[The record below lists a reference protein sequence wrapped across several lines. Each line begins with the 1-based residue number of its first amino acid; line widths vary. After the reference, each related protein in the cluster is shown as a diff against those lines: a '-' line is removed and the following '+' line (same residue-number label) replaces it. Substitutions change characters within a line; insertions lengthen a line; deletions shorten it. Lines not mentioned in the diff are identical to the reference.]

1 MQQTLPYKEAVW
13 QSLSAAKANHL
24 AGRRHRDHMHR
35 LIILLQT
42 VAAWQDKATKLPRL
56 WLPTATP
63 VIAGETSWTLDAAQ
77 RRKLGK
83 VLRLRR
89 GDALRVFDSSIGE
102 WVASYEDDCVV
113 AKEQTREAAPS
124 IPLELFFAP
133 IKKKRA
139 SLLIEKA
146 VELGATRLRPVKTQR
161 TERASIQ
168 ALPAPGVT
176 TAAGAAAE
184 QSERLDVPLLEA
196 VVATDAVKTDLPLYV
211 CAARA
216 DGRAPHL
223 LDVATGPCAVLVGPE
238 GGLTDADLAAIS
250 AAQPG
255 AVAVTLGPA
264 VLRAETAACVALAFA
279 GGALRR

>member
-1 MQQTLPYKEAVW
+1 MQ
-13 QSLSAAKANHL
+13 
-24 AGRRHRDHMHR
+24 R
-35 LIILLQT
+35 LIAAILVLQT
-42 VAAWQDKATKLPRL
+42 AAWGQDKATKLPRL

-63 VIAGETSWTLDAAQ
+63 VVPGETSWPLDAAQ

-89 GDALRVFDSSIGE
+89 GDALRVFDSGMGE
-102 WVASYEDDCVV
+102 WLASYEEDCVV
-113 AKEQTREAAPS
+113 AQEQTREATSP

-133 IKKKRA
+133 IKKKRT

-146 VELGATRLRPVKTQR
+146 VELGATSLRPVKTQR

-168 ALPAPGVT
+168 ALPAPGATSSAV
-176 TAAGAAAE
+176 AAAE
-184 QSERLDVPLLEA
+184 QSERLDVPLLDDI
-196 VVATDAVKTDLPLYV
+196 VATNEVETDLPLYV

-223 LDVATGPCAVLVGPE
+223 LDVVAGPCAVLVGPE

-250 AAQPG
+250 AAKPD

-279 GGALRR
+279 GGALR

>member
-1 MQQTLPYKEAVW
+1 M
-13 QSLSAAKANHL
+13 
-24 AGRRHRDHMHR
+24 
-35 LIILLQT
+35 
-42 VAAWQDKATKLPRL
+42 
-56 WLPTATP
+56 
-63 VIAGETSWTLDAAQ
+63 
-77 RRKLGK
+77 
-83 VLRLRR
+83 
-89 GDALRVFDSSIGE
+89 RVFDSGMGE
-102 WVASYEDDCVV
+102 WLATFEEDRVL
-113 AKEQTREAAPS
+113 AQEQTRAPAPS

-168 ALPAPGVT
+168 ALPAPGATSSAV
-176 TAAGAAAE
+176 AAAE
-184 QSERLDVPLLEA
+184 QSERLDVPLLDDI
-196 VVATDAVKTDLPLYV
+196 VDTHSVKTDLPLYV

-223 LDVATGPCAVLVGPE
+223 LDVVTGPCAVLVGPE

-250 AAQPG
+250 AAKPD

-279 GGALRR
+279 GGALR

>member
-1 MQQTLPYKEAVW
+1 M
-13 QSLSAAKANHL
+13 HL
-24 AGRRHRDHMHR
+24 TTA
-35 LIILLQT
+35 ILLQT

-56 WLPTATP
+56 WLPTAAP
-63 VIAGETSWTLDAAQ
+63 VIAGETAWPLDAAQ

-89 GDALRVFDSSIGE
+89 GDALRVFDSGMGE
-102 WVASYEDDCVV
+102 WLASYEDDCVI
-113 AKEQTREAAPS
+113 AKEKTRAPATAT
-124 IPLELFFAP
+124 PLELFFAP
-133 IKKKRA
+133 IKKKRT

-146 VELGATRLRPVKTQR
+146 VELGATSLRPVRTQR

-168 ALPAPGVT
+168 ALPAPGFT
-176 TAAGAAAE
+176 TAAVAAAE

-196 VVATDAVKTDLPLYV
+196 IVATDAVKTDLPLYV

-216 DGRAPHL
+216 DGKAPHL
-223 LDVATGPCAVLVGPE
+223 LDVVTGPCAVLVGPE

-250 AAQPG
+250 EATPG
-255 AVAVTLGPA
+255 AVAVTLGPS

-279 GGALRR
+279 GGALR

>member
-1 MQQTLPYKEAVW
+1 M
-13 QSLSAAKANHL
+13 
-24 AGRRHRDHMHR
+24 R
-35 LIILLQT
+35 LTTALLLQT

-56 WLPTATP
+56 WLPTTAP
-63 VIAGETSWTLDAAQ
+63 VIAGETSWPLDASQ
-77 RRKLGK
+77 KRKLGK

-102 WVASYEDDCVV
+102 WVASYEDDRVV
-113 AKEQTREAAPS
+113 AKEQTREATSP

-133 IKKKRA
+133 IKKKRT

-146 VELGATRLRPVKTQR
+146 VELGATKLRPVKTQR
-161 TERASIQ
+161 TEKASIQ

-176 TAAGAAAE
+176 TAAVAASE
-184 QSERLDVPLLEA
+184 QSERLDMPLLEA
-196 VVATDAVKTDLPLYV
+196 VVDTHSVKTDLRLYV

-223 LDVATGPCAVLVGPE
+223 LDVVTGPCAVLVGPE

-250 AAQPG
+250 AAKPD

-279 GGALRR
+279 GGALR

>member
-1 MQQTLPYKEAVW
+1 M
-13 QSLSAAKANHL
+13 
-24 AGRRHRDHMHR
+24 
-35 LIILLQT
+35 
-42 VAAWQDKATKLPRL
+42 
-56 WLPTATP
+56 
-63 VIAGETSWTLDAAQ
+63 
-77 RRKLGK
+77 
-83 VLRLRR
+83 
-89 GDALRVFDSSIGE
+89 RVFDSSIGE
-102 WVASYEDDCVV
+102 WLATYKEDCVV
-113 AKEQTREAAPS
+113 AQERTREATSP

-146 VELGATRLRPVKTQR
+146 VELGATSLRPVKTQR

-168 ALPAPGVT
+168 ALLAPGATSSAV
-176 TAAGAAAE
+176 AAAE

-196 VVATDAVKTDLPLYV
+196 IVSTDAVKTDLPLYV

-216 DGRAPHL
+216 DGKAPHL
-223 LDVATGPCAVLVGPE
+223 LDVVTGPCAVLVGPE

-250 AAQPG
+250 AAKPD

-279 GGALRR
+279 GGALRDR

>member
-1 MQQTLPYKEAVW
+1 
-13 QSLSAAKANHL
+13 
-24 AGRRHRDHMHR
+24 MHR
-35 LIILLQT
+35 LIILLHT
-42 VAAWQDKATKLPRL
+42 AAAWGPDKATKLPRL
-56 WLPTATP
+56 WLPTTTP
-63 VIAGETSWTLDAAQ
+63 VVAGETSWPLDASQ
-77 RRKLGK
+77 KRKLGK

-89 GDALRVFDSSIGE
+89 GDELRVFDSSIGE
-102 WVASYEDDCVV
+102 WLASYEDDRVL
-113 AKEQTREAAPS
+113 AQEQTREATSP

-176 TAAGAAAE
+176 TAAVAAAE
-184 QSERLDVPLLEA
+184 QSERLDVPLLDDI
-196 VVATDAVKTDLPLYV
+196 VDTHSVKTDLPLYV

-223 LDVATGPCAVLVGPE
+223 LDVVTGPCAVLVGPE
-238 GGLTDADLAAIS
+238 GGLTDEDLAAIS
-250 AAQPG
+250 EAKPD
-255 AVAVTLGPA
+255 AVAVTLGPS

-279 GGALRR
+279 GGALR

>member
-1 MQQTLPYKEAVW
+1 M
-13 QSLSAAKANHL
+13 
-24 AGRRHRDHMHR
+24 
-35 LIILLQT
+35 
-42 VAAWQDKATKLPRL
+42 
-56 WLPTATP
+56 
-63 VIAGETSWTLDAAQ
+63 
-77 RRKLGK
+77 
-83 VLRLRR
+83 
-89 GDALRVFDSSIGE
+89 RVFDSAIGE
-102 WVASYEDDCVV
+102 WLATYEDDRVL
-113 AKEQTREAAPS
+113 AQEQTREATSP

-146 VELGATRLRPVKTQR
+146 VELGATSLRPLKTQR

-176 TAAGAAAE
+176 TAAVAAAE

-196 VVATDAVKTDLPLYV
+196 VVDTHNVETDLPLYV

-223 LDVATGPCAVLVGPE
+223 LDVVTGPCAVLVGPE

-250 AAQPG
+250 AAKPG
-255 AVAVTLGPA
+255 AVAVTLGPS
-264 VLRAETAACVALAFA
+264 VLRAESAACVALAFA
-279 GGALRR
+279 GGALR